1 MTVLAL
7 EHIKKYF
14 VTATD
19 WRARPLH
26 LVRAVDDVSLCIQ
39 PGESL
44 GLVGESGCGK
54 TTLARIAM
62 KLIAPEA
69 GRIVLEDKD
78 ISSLSSAQMRPLRS
92 RIQMVFQD
100 PFNSLDPR
108 FTIRRILQEAM
119 LLSSLSARAKEDR
132 SCELLLAV
140 GLSADILHRFPHE
153 FSGGERQRIAI
164 ARALAAD
171 PRLLILDEAVS
182 SLDVLVQGQILDLLL
197 KLQQQFGVTYFFIS
211 HNLNVI
217 KKLCPQIAVMYQGKI
232 VEQADRLSL
241 IQQPQHP
248 YTKTLLSA
256 AMSYRCDR
264 DFVFDWASSKMRW
277 TQKTKGHFV
286 LE

>member
-1 MTVLAL
+1 
-7 EHIKKYF
+7 
-14 VTATD
+14 
-19 WRARPLH
+19 
-26 LVRAVDDVSLCIQ
+26 RAVDDVSLQIAHK
-39 PGESL
+39 ESL

-62 KLIAPEA
+62 KLIAPDTGEIIL
-69 GRIVLEDKD
+69 GGKN
-78 ISSLSSAQMRPLRS
+78 ISLLSQTQMRPLR
-92 RIQMVFQD
+92 RKIQMVFQD

-108 FTIRRILQEAM
+108 FTIRRILNEAM
-119 LLSSLSARAKEDR
+119 LLSSLSTAEKEGR
-132 SCELLLAV
+132 FRELLLAV
-140 GLSADILHRFPHE
+140 GLSPDILHRFPYE

-171 PRLLILDEAVS
+171 PQLVILDEAVS
-182 SLDVLVQGQILDLLL
+182 SLDVLVQEQVLNMLLDL
-197 KLQQQFGVTYFFIS
+197 QQRFGVTYFFIS

-217 KKLCPQIAVMYQGKI
+217 KKLCPQIAVMYQGRI
-232 VEQADRLSL
+232 VEQAYRESL
-241 IQQPQHP
+241 LNQPQHP
-248 YTKTLLSA
+248 YTKNLLSA